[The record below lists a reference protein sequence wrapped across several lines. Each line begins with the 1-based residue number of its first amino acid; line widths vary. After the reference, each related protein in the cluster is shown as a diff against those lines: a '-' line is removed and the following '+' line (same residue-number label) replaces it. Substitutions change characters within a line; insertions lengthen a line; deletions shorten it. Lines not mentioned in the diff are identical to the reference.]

1 MQATMFCVKSGEA
14 IAERNCWAARAGP
27 DSVTEAAP
35 VGRRNANS
43 PPAPLN
49 LDELPSIAPF
59 QHRLDELDAQMAEPS
74 FYAQA
79 RRAAEVTREQ
89 QRLRAL
95 VDDHREFGRLAR
107 ELAEHE
113 ALLRDPR
120 GDPELRALAEAE
132 LPELRA
138 RRDARHAAVLR
149 AMIPPEPSD
158 SRNTVLE
165 IRAGAGGD
173 EAALFAA
180 DLHRMFVKY
189 AEGRGWKVQPLSS
202 SASDRGGLKEVISL
216 VTGTDVYRQLK
227 YESGVHRV
235 QRIPV
240 TEANGRIH
248 TSTVTVAVL
257 PEAEEVDVAIDPQ
270 DLDITVQRASGP
282 GGQGVNTTD
291 SAVRIIHRPTG
302 LIVFCADDRSQLKN
316 KARAMAVLR
325 SRLLKL
331 KEDEERAKY
340 AAQRRSQIGTG
351 DRSERIR
358 TYNFPQNR
366 VTDHR
371 IGLTLHSL
379 PQVLEGD
386 LDPLIAALQRA
397 DFEERLAEL
406 TGQPPPDRRRGG
418 DED

>member
-1 MQATMFCVKSGEA
+1 
-14 IAERNCWAARAGP
+14 
-27 DSVTEAAP
+27 
-35 VGRRNANS
+35 
-43 PPAPLN
+43 
-49 LDELPSIAPF
+49 
-59 QHRLDELDAQMAEPS
+59 MAEPS
-74 FYAQA
+74 FYANA

-95 VDDHREFGRLAR
+95 VDDHRELERLEDEVA
-107 ELAEHE
+107 AHE
-113 ALLRDPR
+113 ALGRDPR
-120 GDPELRALAEAE
+120 GDPELRALAESE

-138 RRDARHAAVLR
+138 RLAARRSAVLQ

-165 IRAGAGGD
+165 VRAGAGGD

-180 DLHRMFVKY
+180 DLHRMFVRY

-202 SASDRGGLKEVISL
+202 SASDRGGLKEVICL

-257 PEAEEVDVAIDPQ
+257 PEAEEVDVQIDPQ

-340 AAQRRSQIGTG
+340 AARRRSQIGTV

-386 LDPLIAALQRA
+386 LDPLIEALQRA
-397 DFEERLAEL
+397 DFQERLAEL
-406 TGQPPPDRRRGG
+406 TGQPGPARLRPE